1 MSKQNTIKQTESQ
14 LTEYV
19 ARELKCKY
27 HANRV
32 PEKDVKGYEV
42 WLSPKGTYDDKIQ
55 EHDIYYVAVLKYD
68 DICTVGIGATM
79 EESLEDVK
87 EALRLKKEA

>member
-1 MSKQNTIKQTESQ
+1 MSKQNTIEQTESQ
-14 LTEYV
+14 LTKYV
-19 ARELKCKY
+19 AIELKCKY

-42 WLSPKGTYDDKIQ
+42 WLSPKGTYDD
-55 EHDIYYVAVLKYD
+55 
-68 DICTVGIGATM
+68 ICTVGIGATM